1 MSDRSDKSPL
11 APYLWSLMWRF
22 NLTLP
27 ESLYLY
33 RGRQRWGRGEEQLI
47 RILFRNLYRAA
58 EMEGK
63 DMLAMLRSCYS
74 PVTVFRGLRDAAHS
88 PSSIGSERRSPT

>member
-1 MSDRSDKSPL
+1 MSDRSDKRPL
-11 APYLWSLMWRF
+11 DPYLWSLMWRL

-47 RILFRNLYRAA
+47 RIFF
-58 EMEGK
+58 
-63 DMLAMLRSCYS
+63 
-74 PVTVFRGLRDAAHS
+74 VTSIGLRKWRA
-88 PSSIGSERRSPT
+88 RTC